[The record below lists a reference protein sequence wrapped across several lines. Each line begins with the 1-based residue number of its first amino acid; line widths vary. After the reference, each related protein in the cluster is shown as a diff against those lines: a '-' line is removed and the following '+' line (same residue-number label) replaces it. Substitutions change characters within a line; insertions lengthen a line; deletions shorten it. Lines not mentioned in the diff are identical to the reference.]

1 VSGPEKAFLDP
12 PWEFDSGMT
21 SIQLKEEHGG
31 VKVMLRIIGKICDRM
46 ESGETVPVPHL
57 EKILDFPK
65 VFVDICHHG
74 KEEEHLFPALIAAG
88 VPRDGGPIGQML
100 LEHEQGRAFVRGMG
114 AAARACA
121 AGATTAGIADFVSN
135 ARGYTQLLPAH
146 IDKEDNV
153 LYPIADARLT
163 AETQAALS
171 VAFER
176 VEEER
181 VGHGRHEA
189 FHARMDRLSGEYGA

>member
-1 VSGPEKAFLDP
+1 MSPTE
-12 PWEFDSGMT
+12 
-21 SIQLKEEHGG
+21 QLKEEHGG

-46 ESGETVPVPHL
+46 ESGKAVPVQHL
-57 EKILDFPK
+57 EQILEFLK
-65 VFVDICHHG
+65 VFVDTCHHG
-74 KEEEHLFPALIAAG
+74 KEEEHLFPALEAAG

-100 LEHEQGRAFVRGMG
+100 LEHEKGRAFVRGMG
-114 AAARACA
+114 AAAQAYA
-121 AGATTAGIADFVSN
+121 KGASTGTTDFVTN
-135 ARGYTQLLPAH
+135 ARGYIQLLLEH

-163 AETQAALS
+163 AEKQAALS

-181 VGHGRHEA
+181 VGHGRHAA
-189 FHARMDRLSGEYGA
+189 FHALMDQLSGEYEA

>member
-1 VSGPEKAFLDP
+1 
-12 PWEFDSGMT
+12 
-21 SIQLKEEHGG
+21 
-31 VKVMLRIIGKICDRM
+31 
-46 ESGETVPVPHL
+46 
-57 EKILDFPK
+57 
-65 VFVDICHHG
+65 
-74 KEEEHLFPALIAAG
+74 
-88 VPRDGGPIGQML
+88 
-100 LEHEQGRAFVRGMG
+100 
-114 AAARACA
+114 
-121 AGATTAGIADFVSN
+121 
-135 ARGYTQLLPAH
+135 GYTQLLLAH

-189 FHARMDRLSGEYGA
+189 FHALMDRLSGEYGA